1 MFKQSLTCIS
11 CRDLINFLAFKEM
24 FTVGLEESGRKEI
37 NTNRPLYNIT
47 IYTRRR
53 IFVQTTL
60 FLIAT
65 LKQLELVST
74 PFSLYFTEENIYQ
87 NIYCIYIIIYI

>member
-65 LKQLELVST
+65 LKRLELVST